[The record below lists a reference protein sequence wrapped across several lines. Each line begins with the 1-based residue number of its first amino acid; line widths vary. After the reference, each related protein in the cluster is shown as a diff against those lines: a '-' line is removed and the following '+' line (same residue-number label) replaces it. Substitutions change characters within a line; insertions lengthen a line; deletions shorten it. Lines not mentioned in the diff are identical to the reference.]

1 MVQNK
6 NKQKTC
12 GSFFSLINTEQVY
25 NCKKNKIVVK
35 KLCFFVFFLYV
46 DGMASAIIA
55 PQSASRSARMLPAY
69 DFLCGLTSRFAAQL
83 KGPRAREVLTA
94 SAGVQGAW
102 FFWRGGGCGD

>member
-35 KLCFFVFFLYV
+35 KLYIFVY
-46 DGMASAIIA
+46 S
-55 PQSASRSARMLPAY
+55 
-69 DFLCGLTSRFAAQL
+69 
-83 KGPRAREVLTA
+83 
-94 SAGVQGAW
+94 
-102 FFWRGGGCGD
+102 